1 MLNGIDD
8 NKNLI
13 KIYDNQEIDTKV
25 AEAVSNRVKD
35 DLTNVDNQVFKAK
48 VIESGYQSLHVGD
61 YLSSAEDLESIDTD
75 FLRCDGRL
83 IKKAD
88 YPYVYERFGGY
99 GTTPISSYT
108 KEPIDVS
115 VLSAKGVEKFGYS
128 SAYNYN
134 SLVFNQSKTRA
145 VTPMM
150 LTIGGSNTTC
160 IVMFDTNDWSI
171 IDMVNIKDV
180 VSSSSLT
187 ILTSGYSPD
196 ISYMAPFIF
205 LDDVTLVFC
214 IKDATSSK
222 DVFSL
227 YKTTDFFKTIEL
239 IKALPKSSTSYG
251 HEYFYG
257 FGETDDG
264 NQFVLAGQ
272 VYSSSSSY
280 TRGISWLCWSKDNVA
295 AAAGSTKNS
304 GETYHCLM
312 KLGKTWL
319 FVTGAYA
326 AYESGYEYL
335 QSVSS
340 LYILNISST
349 TINFGSFTY
358 PPDISALTP
367 AQKMSSFLAGANY
380 YKGKYIFGNKG
391 KTSYITSDLK
401 NYESFTVDSW
411 KDRFFREIYDFE
423 VQEYP
428 CSTSIFTNKVTNGAY
443 MIYLYVAYRSTV
455 DQPSLSWSVN
465 QYSASFS
472 NFGLNG
478 YYSQATWIENGRMKI
493 IVGNTKAADLQLL
506 TLNFTDFNEYVAI
519 PSFTDTMSNYTDNN
533 FVKRNFEGKK
543 YLYLKVR

>member
-1 MLNGIDD
+1 MLNAIDD

-13 KIYDNQEIDTKV
+13 KIYDNNEIDKNIS
-25 AEAVSNRVKD
+25 EAVSNRVKD

-75 FLRCDGRL
+75 FLRCDGRS

-128 SAYNYN
+128 SSYNYK

-150 LTIGGSNTTC
+150 LTIGGTNTTC

-171 IDMVNIKDV
+171 IDVVNIKDV

-196 ISYMAPFIF
+196 ISYMAPFTF
-205 LDDVTLVFC
+205 LDDITLVFC
-214 IKDATSSK
+214 IKDATSST

-227 YKTTDFFKTIEL
+227 YKTTDFFKTTEL
-239 IKALPKSSTSYG
+239 IKALPKGSSYE

-295 AAAGSTKNS
+295 AAAGSIRNF

-326 AYESGYEYL
+326 AYDSGYEYL
-335 QSVSS
+335 QSVSG

-391 KTSYITSDLK
+391 KKSYITSDLK
-401 NYESFTVDSW
+401 NYESFTIDSW

-428 CSTSIFTNKVTNGAY
+428 CSTSVFTNKVTNGVY
-443 MIYLYVAYRSTV
+443 SIYLYVAYRSTV
-455 DQPSLSWSVN
+455 DQPSLSWSVSS
-465 QYSASFS
+465 YLASFS
-472 NFGLNG
+472 NFGLSD
-478 YYSQATWIENGRMKI
+478 YYSQATWIENSKMKI
-493 IVGNTKAADLQLL
+493 IVGNAKTLDLQLL
-506 TLNFTDFNEYVAI
+506 TLNFTDFNECVAI
-519 PSFTDTMSNYTDNN
+519 PYFTDTMSGYTDNN
-533 FVKRNFEGKK
+533 YIKRNFEGKK

>member
-13 KIYDNQEIDTKV
+13 KIYDNSEIDENIAV
-25 AEAVSNRVKD
+25 AVSNRVKD
-35 DLTNVDNQVFKAK
+35 DLTNVNNDVFKTK

-61 YLSSAEDLESIDTD
+61 YLSSAEDLESIDAD

-83 IKKAD
+83 IKKTD

-108 KEPIDVS
+108 KEPLDVS
-115 VLSAKGVEKFGYS
+115 ILSDKGVEKFSYS
-128 SAYNYN
+128 SSFNYN

-145 VTPMM
+145 VSPMM
-150 LTIGGSNTTC
+150 LTIGGSNTEC

-171 IDMVNIKDV
+171 IEMVNIKDV

-196 ISYMAPFIF
+196 ISYMSPFIF
-205 LDDVTLVFC
+205 LDEVTLLFC
-214 IKDATSSK
+214 IRDATSR
-222 DVFSL
+222 DYVYSL
-227 YKTTDFFKTIEL
+227 YKTTNFFKTTEL
-239 IKALPKSSTSYG
+239 IKVLPKGSSYG

-280 TRGISWLCWSKDNVA
+280 TRGISWLCWSKDNVE
-295 AAAGSTKNS
+295 AAAGSTRNF

-335 QSVSS
+335 QSVSG

-349 TINFGSFTY
+349 TINFGSFSY
-358 PPDISALTP
+358 PPCVSAMT
-367 AQKMSSFLAGANY
+367 ASDKMSKFLSGANY
-380 YKGKYIFGNKG
+380 YKGKYIFGNKS
-391 KTSYITSDLK
+391 KVSYITSDLK
-401 NYESFTVDSW
+401 NYESFTVESW
-411 KDRFFREIYDFE
+411 KDRFFREIYDFK

-428 CSTSIFTNKVTNGAY
+428 CSTSIFTNKVTNGVY
-443 MIYLYVAYRSTV
+443 SIYLYVAYRSTA
-455 DQPSLSWSVN
+455 DQSSLSWSVSS
-465 QYSASFS
+465 YLASFS
-472 NFGLNG
+472 NFGLSG
-478 YYSQATWIENGRMKI
+478 YYSQATWIENGKMKI
-493 IVGNTKAADLQLL
+493 IVGNTKTLDLQLL
-506 TLNFTDFNEYVAI
+506 TLNFTDFNECVAI
-519 PSFTDTMSNYTDNN
+519 PSFTDTMSGFTDNDYI
-533 FVKRNFEGKK
+533 KRNFEGKK